1 MLPHFNKIHNKFK
14 LNGVRYNNNTLREAA
29 YDFIK
34 EGLPYQKVI
43 GNFLMDWL
51 NNKDFIKVTTS
62 GSTGNPKV
70 LSIKKQ
76 SMVYSAIAT
85 GNFFGLTPG
94 NSALHCLPTEFI
106 AGKMMLVRA
115 LILGLE
121 LDLIQPN
128 SHPLASVNKPYDF
141 CAMVPL
147 QLQNSIPLLKHIKTL
162 IVGGAAVS
170 KKIKDNIQDSSCD
183 IYATYGMTET
193 VSHIAVKKLNNGIH
207 ECYQLFP
214 EIHISIDKRDCL
226 VINAPKLIETPVIT
240 NDVIELCTDTSFKLL
255 GRIDNVIN
263 SGGVKLFPEQIEKK
277 LARVIQQP
285 FFVASKKNDSLGEHL
300 ILVIEGNCNIDNLS
314 QSIKDFDVLNKFEI
328 PKEILS
334 VPQFVFTN
342 SGKIKREQTLELI

>member
-1 MLPHFNKIHNKFK
+1 MYFK
-14 LNGVRYNNNTLREAA
+14 KCFLILIKSIINSN

-162 IVGGAAVS
+162 IVGGATVS
-170 KKIKDNIQDSSCD
+170 KK
-183 IYATYGMTET
+183 
-193 VSHIAVKKLNNGIH
+193 
-207 ECYQLFP
+207 
-214 EIHISIDKRDCL
+214 
-226 VINAPKLIETPVIT
+226 
-240 NDVIELCTDTSFKLL
+240 
-255 GRIDNVIN
+255 
-263 SGGVKLFPEQIEKK
+263 
-277 LARVIQQP
+277 
-285 FFVASKKNDSLGEHL
+285 
-300 ILVIEGNCNIDNLS
+300 
-314 QSIKDFDVLNKFEI
+314 
-328 PKEILS
+328 
-334 VPQFVFTN
+334 
-342 SGKIKREQTLELI
+342 